1 MSNTP
6 EQLLSALDYDSAS
19 KFPAEAVREIIC
31 RRDEM
36 TPVLLQVL
44 EDCRVDPE
52 SYVDGNRCMLPTY
65 AAFLLAQFR
74 ETRAYRPII
83 ALLQLDAEVAD
94 EMFGDSLTEDLKDVL
109 ACVFDGDEAPLRG
122 LIENPKANE
131 WARCSAGLRA
141 YAGLIHMGKISRDEV
156 ERYFAELLE
165 NRLERQPSPVWD
177 NLASLSGDLGF
188 ASLLPLVR
196 RAHEDGLCDPWF
208 DSLERIETHMKAGGN
223 PRWSEDCKP
232 INDTVALMEPWA
244 CFNIPPARSKPTRE
258 MEPVDLIQMLRDVP
272 GGAREY
278 PSRPTLPPPPLY
290 PGVTRNDPCPCG
302 SGKKFKKCCGA
313 G

>member
-1 MSNTP
+1 MSTP
-6 EQLLSALDYDSAS
+6 DQLLSALDYDSAS
-19 KFPAEAVREIIC
+19 KFPAEAIREIVS
-31 RRDEM
+31 RREEM
-36 TPVLLQVL
+36 TPVLLEVL
-44 EDCRVDPE
+44 EACRADP
-52 SYVDGNRCMLPTY
+52 SDFNDSARCMLPTY

-94 EMFGDSLTEDLKDVL
+94 AMFGDSLTEDLKDVL

-131 WARCSAGLRA
+131 WARGSAGLRA
-141 YAGLIHMGKISRDEV
+141 YTGLIHMGKISRDEV
-156 ERYFAELLE
+156 ERYFADLLE
-165 NRLERQPSPVWD
+165 SRLEREPSPVWD

-188 ASLLPLVR
+188 APLLPLVR

-208 DSLERIETHMKAGGN
+208 ASLEGIETNMKAGGN
-223 PRWSEDCKP
+223 PRWSKDCTP
-232 INDTVALMEPWA
+232 IDDVVALMENWA
-244 CFNIPPARSKPTRE
+244 CFNIPPARSKPPRE
-258 MEPVDLIQMLRDVP
+258 TESMELIQMLRDVP

-278 PSRPTLPPPPLY
+278 PSRPTIPPPPLY

-313 G
+313 R